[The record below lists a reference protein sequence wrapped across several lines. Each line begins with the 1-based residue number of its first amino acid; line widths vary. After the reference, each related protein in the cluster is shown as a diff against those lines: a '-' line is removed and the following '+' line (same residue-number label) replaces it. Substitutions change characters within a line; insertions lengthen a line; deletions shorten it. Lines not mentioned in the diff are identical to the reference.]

1 MVDFALTPRE
11 SEWRAKARAFVREH
25 VLPRTDLDAHG
36 GFPRDLYEK
45 AFDAG
50 FVTAMIPAELGG
62 GGRTPME
69 LVLSAE
75 EFGYGDL
82 GVATSTFLLGLAT
95 GGILHFGTPEQ
106 KERWVRP
113 LTTELRFASH
123 AWTEPEGS
131 ANLLGRPATTTAR
144 PTSGGFLL
152 SGTKSTISNANV
164 ASTFFV
170 FARIEPGPPGLTCF
184 VVPRSAE
191 GVETRAPYKKM
202 GQRASDTGEVVFHDV
217 FVPAEDQLGRPGE
230 GAVIGMR
237 ALRASRVGISAMAV
251 GVARRARDLVIQ
263 HGHARAAGDGKK
275 LIDQQDFRF
284 HVAEMEAGIEMAR
297 ALAWRAAAELPDGAE
312 ATKLSSC
319 AKLVGANMAV
329 SVTNQAM
336 EMLGASG
343 YLEAG
348 LAEKL
353 FRDAKLLQIYEGPQA
368 IQKMLISDTVTRLSW
383 VGR

>member
-1 MVDFALTPRE
+1 VVDFTLTPRE
-11 SEWRAKARAFVREH
+11 AEWRAKARAFVREH
-25 VLPRTDLDAHG
+25 VLPRTDLDTHG
-36 GFPRDLYEK
+36 EFPRDLYQK

-50 FVTAMIPAELGG
+50 FVTAMLPADLGG

-82 GVATSTFLLGLAT
+82 GVATSTFLLGLAA
-95 GGILHFGTPEQ
+95 GGVLHFGTAEQ

-123 AWTEPEGS
+123 AWTEPQGS
-131 ANLLGRPATTTAR
+131 ANLLGQPASTTAR
-144 PTSGGFLL
+144 PTPGGFVLN
-152 SGTKSTISNANV
+152 GTKSTISNATV

-170 FARIEPGPPGLTCF
+170 FARIDPGPGGLTCF
-184 VVPRSAE
+184 VVPRTAS
-191 GVETRAPYKKM
+191 GVETRAPYRKM
-202 GQRASDTGEVVFHDV
+202 GQRASDTGEVVFRDV
-217 FVPAEDQLGRPGE
+217 FVPIEDQIGRAGE

-237 ALRASRVGISAMAV
+237 ALRTSRVGIAAMAV

-263 HGHARAAGDGKK
+263 HGHTRVAGDGKK
-275 LIDQQDFRF
+275 LIEQQDFRF
-284 HVAEMEAGIEMAR
+284 HVAEMETGVEMVR
-297 ALAWRAAAELPDGAE
+297 ALAWRAASELPDGPE

-319 AKLVGANMAV
+319 AKLAGANMAV
-329 SVTNQAM
+329 EVTNQAI
-336 EMLGASG
+336 EMLGGSG
-343 YLEAG
+343 YLESG

-368 IQKMLISDTVTRLSW
+368 IQKMMITDTVTRLSW
-383 VGR
+383 IGR